1 MWRRRHNDF
10 SLNAN
15 EQFDSFYNWIVFSM
29 IDHSKDGKELV
40 FLYDWMRIAR
50 KPNQTLRQDMK
61 MLFELISIPVSESEL
76 DIIEKAINS
85 TGNKT

>member
-1 MWRRRHNDF
+1 
-10 SLNAN
+10 
-15 EQFDSFYNWIVFSM
+15 M

-76 DIIEKAINS
+76 DIIEKAINP

>member
-1 MWRRRHNDF
+1 
-10 SLNAN
+10 
-15 EQFDSFYNWIVFSM
+15 M

-50 KPNQTLRQDMK
+50 KPNQILRQDMK

-76 DIIEKAINS
+76 DII
-85 TGNKT
+85 